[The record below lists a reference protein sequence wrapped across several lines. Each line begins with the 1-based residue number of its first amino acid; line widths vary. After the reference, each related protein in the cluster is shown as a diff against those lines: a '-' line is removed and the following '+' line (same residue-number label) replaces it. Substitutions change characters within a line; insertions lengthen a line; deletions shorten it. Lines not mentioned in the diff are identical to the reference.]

1 MEKTLTFDNKEM
13 KFKSSAATNI
23 LYKRAFK
30 EDILIKLTAYSKDI
44 KEFKA
49 IQAKVDALKND
60 TSKTKEEIASEMSS
74 LMSSGVFES
83 ITSFSNDTLPKLAY
97 IMFLEANEGTDTIFS
112 KLTEEKFLSWLMT
125 IDQDDLREMT
135 GEVMELWQNGAKGTS
150 KPKN

>member
-49 IQAKVDALKND
+49 IQAKVDALKSD

-83 ITSFSNDTLPKLAY
+83 ITS
-97 IMFLEANEGTDTIFS
+97 IMYLEANEGTDTIFS

-135 GEVMELWQNGAKGTS
+135 GEVMELWQSGAKGTS